1 MMTNPKTKDA
11 PSVPFRL
18 RKIQTLQ
25 FAILPKAFNSDKVV
39 DISQKLNFSIDTD
52 TQQVAVAPHYE
63 FLQDNP
69 FLLIEVQCIFSI
81 PGNIWKKWM
90 NVQEGVFTLPKN
102 VATHMAVLSVGTT
115 RGVLHAKTEGTLFN
129 MYVLPTWNL
138 AEIIKDDWVVQVQI
152 AQ

>member
-1 MMTNPKTKDA
+1 MAQAKTSA
-11 PSVPFRL
+11 AQVVPFRL
-18 RKIQTLQ
+18 AKIQTMQ
-25 FAILPKAFNSDKVV
+25 FAIIESSFSSDMDVE
-39 DISQKLNFSIDTD
+39 ISQQFNFSIDTD
-52 TQQVAVAPHYE
+52 TQQVAVAPHYT
-63 FLQDNP
+63 FFQKNP
-69 FLLIEVQCIFSI
+69 FVIIEVQCIFSI
-81 PGNIWKKWM
+81 PGPFWKKWM